1 MNRSG
6 QVTSTSAAPRASKK
20 AAALPSWRERPFQ
33 TLNAAADI
41 AGLSVASLYRFE
53 SEGRLTFK
61 RLGGRTLVDTASLIA
76 LLETAETWTP
86 SKRGSAAVAAR
97 VARARASWGA

>member
-6 QVTSTSAAPRASKK
+6 HVTNTSAVSRPTK
-20 AAALPSWRERPFQ
+20 AVTTLSAWRERPFQ

-41 AGLSVASLYRFE
+41 ASLSVASLYRFE

-61 RLGGRTLVDTASLIA
+61 RLGGRTLVDTVSLIA
-76 LLETAETWTP
+76 LLETAESWTP

-97 VARARASWGA
+97 VERARAAWSA